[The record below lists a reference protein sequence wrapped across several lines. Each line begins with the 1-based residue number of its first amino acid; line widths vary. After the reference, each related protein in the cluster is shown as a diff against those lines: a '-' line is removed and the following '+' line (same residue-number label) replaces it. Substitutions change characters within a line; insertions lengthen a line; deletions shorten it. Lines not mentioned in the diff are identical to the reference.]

1 MELKISLLDIRLL
14 SVKIQNKTYDLSKG
28 FKI

>member
-1 MELKISLLDIRLL
+1 MNELKISLLDIRLL

-28 FKI
+28 I